1 MAHRMGFYKLQAKA
15 FNGKPAYKYH
25 SDSFGD
31 AFLYSKF
38 LENCFWDAAGCQA
51 WYGALLPWFLVL
63 SFIFY

>member
-38 LENCFWDAAGCQA
+38 LDE
-51 WYGALLPWFLVL
+51 
-63 SFIFY
+63 